1 MSVIA
6 MNALIKNLFI
16 GLKPTCLLCKHDT
29 CMAEKNICHA
39 CWQTMPWLSD
49 SIVGTLGD
57 HQVQAAC
64 HYGWPVDRLI
74 HLYKY
79 QGRLDLLPI
88 LTDLMLHLPKP
99 AVQAIVAV
107 PLSDSR
113 LRQRGFNQTLLLAKQ
128 LSKHWQIPI
137 WQPLERHHTVA
148 QQHLSHTER
157 LINLQQAFYIN
168 HAHCRLIP
176 RNVIVIDDVFTTG
189 STLSM
194 IQAQLLGLGVQYVEH
209 RVIAQA
215 GL

>member
-1 MSVIA
+1 
-6 MNALIKNLFI
+6 MNTLIKKLVSGF
-16 GLKPTCLLCKHDT
+16 KPTCLLCKLNKTLDDKSV
-29 CMAEKNICHA
+29 CGA

-49 SIVGTLGD
+49 RIVSTVDD

-64 HYGWPVDRLI
+64 HYVWPVDRLI

-107 PLSDSR
+107 PLSDRR
-113 LRQRGFNQTLLLAKQ
+113 LKQRGFNQALLLAKQ

-137 WQPLERHHTVA
+137 WQPLQRHHTVA
-148 QQHLSHTER
+148 QQHLTRSER
-157 LINLQQAFYIN
+157 LINLEQAFYMNKAQCKI
-168 HAHCRLIP
+168 IP
-176 RNVIVIDDVFTTG
+176 RKVVVIDDVFTTG

-194 IQAQLLGLGVQYVEH
+194 IQVQLLNLGVQHVEH

-215 GL
+215 EL